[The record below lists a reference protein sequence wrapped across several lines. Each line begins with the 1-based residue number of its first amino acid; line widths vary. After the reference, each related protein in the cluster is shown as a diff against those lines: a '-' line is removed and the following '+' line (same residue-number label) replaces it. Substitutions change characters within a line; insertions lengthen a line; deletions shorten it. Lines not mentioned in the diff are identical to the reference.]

1 MQTGNESLFLAD
13 IDPANKKLRAAQKV
27 LFANLVEIG
36 FNELGYSQAEERFNP
51 AVAQGPRRVRRT
63 WSGS

>member
-1 MQTGNESLFLAD
+1 M
-13 IDPANKKLRAAQKV
+13 

-36 FNELGYSQAEERFNP
+36 FDELGYSQAEERFDP
-51 AVAQGPRRVRRT
+51 AVVKARTAARRT